1 MMSLINQTSI
11 LREAKVVCKIAL
23 TMIVQNAVGGRLLKK
38 KTSVKFEPTIIANTD
53 VLTVLVI
60 HNVSL

>member
-1 MMSLINQTSI
+1 MMSLINQTYI

-23 TMIVQNAVGGRLLKK
+23 TMIVQNAV
-38 KTSVKFEPTIIANTD
+38 KFEPTIIANTD

-60 HNVSL
+60 YNVSL